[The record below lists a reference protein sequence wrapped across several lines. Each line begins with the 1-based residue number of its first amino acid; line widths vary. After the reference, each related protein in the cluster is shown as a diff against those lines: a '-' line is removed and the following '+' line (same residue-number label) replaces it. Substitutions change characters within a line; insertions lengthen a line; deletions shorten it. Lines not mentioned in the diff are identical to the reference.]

1 MIAVL
6 EREVMAEKGK
16 SAAQI
21 GTMACW
27 YGGLGTFSNA
37 CIAKLVDGEW
47 QSIWFSASSVVVA
60 LVASGIVWL
69 FSRYGHSL
77 EYVKY
82 DAMLGR
88 EIAHITKA
96 MSHNGISDEAR
107 KRWQNQ
113 LEAALEKR
121 ASAERDIANGTVDL
135 NKLGG

>member
-1 MIAVL
+1 
-6 EREVMAEKGK
+6 MAEKGK

-21 GTMACW
+21 GTMAFW

-88 EIAHITKA
+88 RSRT
-96 MSHNGISDEAR
+96 SLR
-107 KRWQNQ
+107 R
-113 LEAALEKR
+113 
-121 ASAERDIANGTVDL
+121 
-135 NKLGG
+135 